1 MLRLPFVTAGRTR
14 YSEWEGL
21 PAAANVALSSR
32 RASCASMLE
41 FMVDLQRRLGVSN
54 GRTFGSVLLAHNLI
68 RFAQM
73 ASAPASGPLS
83 AQVSALVQE
92 FAAQYYQES
101 GAEQFGI
108 DQAGLEEILCGVVSQ
123 WECAAER
130 SGVRGF
136 LALLR
141 LDELVLARACAAGN
155 DHAWEVFLN
164 RYRATL
170 YDSAYKIAKEESA
183 ARALADSLYAE
194 LYGVN
199 EKGQQRASKLLYYQ
213 GRGSLQGWLRT
224 VVAQEYVNHYRRTRR
239 ETSLDAALDDGQQF
253 AAAEPESSV
262 TDPRVESAAAAEL
275 AALEP
280 EERFLLAAY
289 YLDRRTLAEIAKLQ
303 RVHESTIS
311 RKLERVTSGLRKRI
325 RKRMMQAGMSARQAD
340 EAMQDVD
347 VRDLRV
353 NVGQTL
359 RQGTPNS
366 AFYKQKSGNG

>member
-1 MLRLPFVTAGRTR
+1 
-14 YSEWEGL
+14 
-21 PAAANVALSSR
+21 
-32 RASCASMLE
+32 
-41 FMVDLQRRLGVSN
+41 
-54 GRTFGSVLLAHNLI
+54 
-68 RFAQM
+68 M

-83 AQVSALVQE
+83 TQLSAVVQE
-92 FAAQYYQES
+92 FAAQHYQES

-108 DQAGLEEILCGVVSQ
+108 DQVGLAEILCGVVSQ
-123 WECAAER
+123 WECGAEG
-130 SGVRGF
+130 SGVLGF
-136 LALLR
+136 LTLLR

-170 YDSAYKIAKEESA
+170 YESAYKIAKEESA

-224 VVAQEYVNHYRRTRR
+224 VVAQEYVNRYRNTRR

-253 AAAEPESSV
+253 AAAEPDPSV

-289 YLDRRTLAEIAKLQ
+289 YLDHRTLAEIAKLQ

-359 RQGTPNS
+359 RQGTPNG
-366 AFYKQKSGNG
+366 AFYKEKSENG

>member
-1 MLRLPFVTAGRTR
+1 V
-14 YSEWEGL
+14 
-21 PAAANVALSSR
+21 
-32 RASCASMLE
+32 
-41 FMVDLQRRLGVSN
+41 
-54 GRTFGSVLLAHNLI
+54 GSVLLAHNFHPNERQVTPADARTASAGDPKENRRTLRARDLI
-68 RFAQM
+68 RFAPM
-73 ASAPASGPLS
+73 ASAPASGPLDTH
-83 AQVSALVQE
+83 VSLVVQE
-92 FAAQYYQES
+92 FAAQHYADSE
-101 GAEQFGI
+101 AEQFEI
-108 DQAGLEEILCGVVSQ
+108 DQARLADILCGVVSQ
-123 WECAAER
+123 WDRAVEEP
-130 SGVRGF
+130 GVRGF

-141 LDELVLARACAAGN
+141 LDELILARACAAGN
-155 DHAWEVFLN
+155 DRAWEVFLN

-170 YDSAYKIAKEESA
+170 YESAYQIAKEESA

-224 VVAQEYVNHYRRTRR
+224 VVAQEYVNRYRSTRR
-239 ETSLDAALDDGQQF
+239 ETSLDAALDEGQQF
-253 AAAEPESSV
+253 AAAEPETSV
-262 TDPRVESAAAAEL
+262 TDPRVESAATAEL

-311 RKLERVTSGLRKRI
+311 RKLERVASGLRKRI

-353 NVGQTL
+353 NVGETL
-359 RQGTPNS
+359 RQGTPAA
-366 AFYKQKSGNG
+366 AFYKEKSENG

>member
-1 MLRLPFVTAGRTR
+1 MPSATTAGTLSTR
-14 YSEWEGL
+14 
-21 PAAANVALSSR
+21 VA
-32 RASCASMLE
+32 
-41 FMVDLQRRLGVSN
+41 
-54 GRTFGSVLLAHNLI
+54 
-68 RFAQM
+68 
-73 ASAPASGPLS
+73 
-83 AQVSALVQE
+83 ALVLE
-92 FAAQYYQES
+92 FAAQHYRDT
-101 GAEQFGI
+101 GAEQFAI
-108 DQAGLEEILCGVVSQ
+108 DQDGLTQMLANVVGQRDCSAEE
-123 WECAAER
+123 

-155 DHAWEVFLN
+155 DRAWEVFLN

-170 YDSAYKIAKEESA
+170 YESAYKIAREESA

-199 EKGQQRASKLLYYQ
+199 ETGQQRASKLLYYQ

-224 VVAQEYVNHYRRTRR
+224 VVAQEYVNRYRRAKR
-239 ETSLDAALDDGQQF
+239 ETSLDAALDEGRQF
-253 AAAEPESSV
+253 KAAEPDISV
-262 TDPRVESAAAAEL
+262 ADSRVDDAARTEL
-275 AALEP
+275 ATLDP

-289 YLDRRTLAEIAKLQ
+289 YLDHRTLAEIAAVR

-325 RKRMMQAGMSARQAD
+325 RKRMIQAGMSARQAD

-353 NVGQTL
+353 NVHETL
-359 RQGTPNS
+359 RQGAAS
-366 AFYKQKSGNG
+366 AAFYKEKSENG